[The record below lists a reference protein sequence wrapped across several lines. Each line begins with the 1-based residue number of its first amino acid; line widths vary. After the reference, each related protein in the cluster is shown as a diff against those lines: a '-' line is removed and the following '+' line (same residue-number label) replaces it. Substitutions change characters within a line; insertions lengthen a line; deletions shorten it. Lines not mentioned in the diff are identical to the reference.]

1 MQRLFS
7 VPMFKQIIWSRL
19 YSTESSMD
27 GGTLHQLRNLINR
40 VNVSRKELKHQ
51 VNEVEDFLELVTE
64 CHLISAA
71 MHFFGMKSVNDPPS
85 RSGFSDELNHLPLY
99 QRKKM
104 FSDRMLAIV
113 DEYVVPQEF
122 SFPREPTASTSATS
136 LSTNPHVP
144 RILQE
149 HAYSLSTAEE
159 VHHRHLPSSILSVA
173 RRPTVSQ
180 PVRRAA
186 PDGVLNYA
194 SAVLNDGLLL
204 LEFKDAIR
212 EGDGIRILRCWK
224 VLLMYY
230 RMANHTNYASEAFH
244 FIAQVTATASPRVAS
259 QLLWSRVVNTKG
271 KEGHNVPVDMHM
283 EHLNRTVKEYI
294 AAVGANISQNTII
307 QCGQSLDGMMT
318 ITKNFDRE
326 NNVHPSSSKHTKKSQ
341 SKDEDLILQE
351 LNERSRVFDYVPER
365 GHSCKKLDKV
375 EPNVATKI
383 DKTKLFQWLSDKKKA
398 AVKSE
403 KFRQLFGHSI

>member
-7 VPMFKQIIWSRL
+7 VHTFKQIIWSRL

-71 MHFFGMKSVNDPPS
+71 MHFFGMKSVDDPPS
-85 RSGFSDELNHLPLY
+85 RSGFSDEINHLPLY
-99 QRKKM
+99 QRKKI
-104 FSDRMLAIV
+104 FSDRMAAII

-122 SFPREPTASTSATS
+122 SFPREPTTSTSATS
-136 LSTNPHVP
+136 LLTNPHVP

-149 HAYSLSTAEE
+149 HAYGPSTVE
-159 VHHRHLPSSILSVA
+159 VRHRHMPSSILSVT

-194 SAVLNDGLLL
+194 TAVLNDGLLL

-224 VLLMYY
+224 VLLMYF

-244 FIAQVTATASPRVAS
+244 FISQVTATGSPRVAS

-294 AAVGANISQNTII
+294 AAVGANISQNTIL

-341 SKDEDLILQE
+341 TKDEDLILHE
-351 LNERSRVFDYVPER
+351 LNERSRVFDYVPGR
-365 GHSCKKLDKV
+365 GHSCRKLDKV

-398 AVKSE
+398 AVKSV
-403 KFRQLFGHSI
+403 KFGRLFGHTI

>member
-1 MQRLFS
+1 
-7 VPMFKQIIWSRL
+7 
-19 YSTESSMD
+19 MD
-27 GGTLHQLRNLINR
+27 SGTLHQLRNLINR

-51 VNEVEDFLELVTE
+51 VNEVEDFLELVIE

-71 MHFFGMKSVNDPPS
+71 MQFFGMKSVDDSPS
-85 RSGFSDELNHLPLY
+85 RSGFSDELKHLPLY
-99 QRKKM
+99 QWKKV
-104 FSDRMLAIV
+104 FFDRMATIV

-122 SFPREPTASTSATS
+122 SFPREPTASTSPTS
-136 LSTNPHVP
+136 LLTNPHVP

-149 HAYSLSTAEE
+149 HVYGSSTVEK
-159 VHHRHLPSSILSVA
+159 VRHRNLPSILSVA
-173 RRPTVSQ
+173 RRPTASQ
-180 PVRRAA
+180 SVRRAA

-244 FIAQVTATASPRVAS
+244 FIAQVTATASPRVAT

-271 KEGHNVPVDMHM
+271 KEGHNVPVDLHM

-294 AAVGANISQNTII
+294 AGVGANVSQNTII

-318 ITKNFDRE
+318 ITKNYDKV
-326 NNVHPSSSKHTKKSQ
+326 NNVHPSSGKHTKKSQ
-341 SKDEDLILQE
+341 RKDEELILHE
-351 LNERSRVFDYVPER
+351 LNERSRVFDYVPGR
-365 GHSCKKLDKV
+365 SHSCKKFDRV

-398 AVKSE
+398 AVKSV
-403 KFRQLFGHSI
+403 KFGQLFGHSI